1 MFASFKQI
9 IQLQR
14 QIKDLLRQQ
23 ITIFKDLGY
32 IGKINDIVSLDLKD
46 VPIPSQSID
55 LVVCYMGLHYLLQN
69 PLEIFLK
76 MIYRILRPND
86 TFIYDEQE
94 DDIMIIVC
102 KPEEQNQIVNHS
114 QEIIQTENYQ
124 KISANPES
132 NYFRPCEWFGV
143 RILMQ
148 FGHYL
153 NHAPFYY
160 FPI

>member
-32 IGKINDIVSLDLKD
+32 IGKINDIVSIGDGGRCIKQLKNILKIKNDLKD

-55 LVVCYMGLHYLLQN
+55 LVVCYMGLHYLLKN

-76 MIYRILRPND
+76 MIYRILRPNLLFLFREHNGYKELIPVMNVAHMVFNVVTGVD
-86 TFIYDEQE
+86 Y
-94 DDIMIIVC
+94 
-102 KPEEQNQIVNHS
+102 KS
-114 QEIIQTENYQ
+114 EINFMF
-124 KISANPES
+124 KIN
-132 NYFRPCEWFGV
+132 WF
-143 RILMQ
+143 
-148 FGHYL
+148 
-153 NHAPFYY
+153 
-160 FPI
+160 